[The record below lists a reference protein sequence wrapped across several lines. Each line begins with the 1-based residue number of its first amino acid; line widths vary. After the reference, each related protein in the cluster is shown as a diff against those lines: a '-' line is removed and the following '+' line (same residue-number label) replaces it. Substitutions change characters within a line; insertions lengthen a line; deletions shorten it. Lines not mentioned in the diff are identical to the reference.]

1 MVDQK
6 IGRFSTKTK
15 SVKWTA
21 VAHSYL
27 LDTARVNATT
37 LYMLATGKKEETFMI
52 GWDLVKAM
60 VVPHMKTR
68 PLVGLHE
75 SLVSKINNFLQEV
88 ETPAPMPSTSGA
100 SGRFSS
106 QGPKRRCNI
115 CISTSK
121 GPGYKAAKDL
131 IHKVG
136 TQCQNC
142 ESPVCKEHFILRC
155 RQCQ

>member
-60 VVPHMKTR
+60 VVPQMKTR
-68 PLVGLHE
+68 PLVGVST
-75 SLVSKINNFLQEV
+75 SLVSKI
-88 ETPAPMPSTSGA
+88 
-100 SGRFSS
+100 
-106 QGPKRRCNI
+106 
-115 CISTSK
+115 
-121 GPGYKAAKDL
+121 
-131 IHKVG
+131 
-136 TQCQNC
+136 
-142 ESPVCKEHFILRC
+142 
-155 RQCQ
+155 